1 MDRTARLYKID
12 QLLHERRIVS
22 TAIFLE
28 QLGISPA
35 TLKRDL
41 DYMKDRLNA
50 PIAWDRARRGYRFP
64 DDAAVTKRY
73 NLPGL
78 WFNASEIHALLTMQH
93 LLTALQPGVLA
104 PHIRPLLARLR
115 ALLGEGDHSAD
126 EIGHR
131 VRILGMAARNIGYPN
146 FEILGSALVNRKRL
160 TIHHYNRSRDETT
173 EREISPLRLAYYR
186 DNWYL
191 DAWCHLRNELR
202 CFAVDAIRQ
211 AAMLEKPARNVADKK
226 LDEVLGS
233 GYGIFSGKRTAWAKL
248 KFTPERSRWVSAE
261 NWHPEQ
267 KSRFDKDG
275 NYLLEIPYSDDR
287 ELLMDILKYGG
298 DVEVVSPKTL
308 RKRVADELSR
318 THEQYL
324 SKKTL
329 KARSP

>member
-1 MDRTARLYKID
+1 MNRTARLYKID
-12 QLLHERRIVS
+12 QLLHERRVVP

-28 QLGISPA
+28 LMEISSA

-50 PIAWDRARRGYRFP
+50 PIAWDRKKRGYRFS
-64 DDAAVTKRY
+64 DDAAATQHY

-93 LLTALQPGVLA
+93 LLSTLQPGILA
-104 PHIRPLLARLR
+104 PHIQPLLARLR
-115 ALLGEGDHSAD
+115 ALLGEGDHCAD
-126 EIGHR
+126 EIAHR
-131 VRILGMAARNIGYPN
+131 VRILGMAARNIGLQD
-146 FEILGSALVNRKRL
+146 FEIIGQALVKRKRL
-160 TIHHYNRSRDETT
+160 NIQHYNRQRDETAA
-173 EREISPLRLAYYR
+173 REISPLRLVYYR

-211 AAMLEKPARNVADKK
+211 AAMLEKPARNIADKK

-248 KFTPERSRWVSAE
+248 KFTPERARWVSAE
-261 NWHPEQ
+261 NWHPDQ
-267 KSRFDKDG
+267 KSRTDKNG

-287 ELLMDILKYGG
+287 ELVMDILKYGG
-298 DVEVVSPKTL
+298 DVEVVSPQAL
-308 RKRVADELSR
+308 RKRVAEELR
-318 THEQYL
+318 RAYGRYAPE
-324 SKKTL
+324 
-329 KARSP
+329 

>member
-12 QLLHERRIVS
+12 QLLHERRVVP
-22 TAIFLE
+22 TVIFLE
-28 QLGISPA
+28 ELGISSA

-50 PIAWDRARRGYRFP
+50 PITWDRARRGYRFHE
-64 DDAAVTKRY
+64 DAAATKHY
-73 NLPGL
+73 SLPGL

-93 LLTALQPGVLA
+93 LLSTLQPGILA
-104 PHIRPLLARLR
+104 PHIRPLLARLQ
-115 ALLGEGDHSAD
+115 ALLGEADHSAD

-131 VRILGMAARNIGYPN
+131 VRILGMAARNANDQN
-146 FEILGSALVNRKRL
+146 FEILGSALVKRKRL
-160 TIHHYNRSRDETT
+160 NIQHYNRQRDETAA
-173 EREISPLRLAYYR
+173 REISPLRLVYYR

-191 DAWCHLRNELR
+191 DAWCHLRCELR

-211 AAMLEKPARNVADKK
+211 AALLEKPAKNVADKK

-248 KFTPERSRWVSAE
+248 KFTPERARWVSAE

-267 KSRFDKDG
+267 KSHFDKDG
-275 NYLLEIPYSDDR
+275 NYHLAIPYSDDR

-298 DVEVVSPKTL
+298 DVEVVSPQAL
-308 RKRVADELSR
+308 RKRVAEELCR
-318 THEQYL
+318 AYGRYTPE
-324 SKKTL
+324 
-329 KARSP
+329 

>member
-12 QLLHERRIVS
+12 QLLHERRVVP

-28 QLGISPA
+28 ELGISPA

-50 PIAWDRARRGYRFP
+50 PIAWDRARRGYRFTE
-64 DDAAVTKRY
+64 DAATTKHY
-73 NLPGL
+73 SLPGL

-93 LLTALQPGVLA
+93 LLSTLQPGILA
-104 PHIRPLLARLR
+104 PHIQPLLARLR

-131 VRILGMAARNIGYPN
+131 VRILGMAARNTNYQN
-146 FEILGSALVNRKRL
+146 FEMLGSALVNRKRL
-160 TIHHYNRSRDETT
+160 IIQHYNRSRDETT
-173 EREISPLRLAYYR
+173 VREISPLRLVYYR

-191 DAWCHLRNELR
+191 DAWCHLRCELR
-202 CFAVDAIRQ
+202 CFAVDVIRQ
-211 AAMLEKPARNVADKK
+211 AALLEKPAKNVANKK
-226 LDEVLGS
+226 LDAALGS

-248 KFTPERSRWVSAE
+248 KFAPERARWVSAE
-261 NWHPEQ
+261 NWHPNQ
-267 KSRFDKDG
+267 KFSFDKDG

-298 DVEVVSPKTL
+298 DVEVVSPQAL
-308 RKRVADELSR
+308 RKRVADELR
-318 THEQYL
+318 RAHERYI
-324 SKKTL
+324 SE
-329 KARSP
+329 

>member
-12 QLLHERRIVS
+12 QLLHERRVVP

-28 QLGISPA
+28 ELGISPA

-50 PIAWDRARRGYRFP
+50 PIAWDRARRGYRFSEN
-64 DDAAVTKRY
+64 ATATKHY
-73 NLPGL
+73 SLPGL

-93 LLTALQPGVLA
+93 LLSTLQPGILA
-104 PHIRPLLARLR
+104 PHIQPLLARLR

-131 VRILGMAARNIGYPN
+131 VRILGMAARDTGYQN
-146 FEILGSALVNRKRL
+146 FEIIGSALVKRKRL
-160 TIHHYNRSRDETT
+160 IIQHYNRSRDETT
-173 EREISPLRLAYYR
+173 EREISPLRLVYYR

-211 AAMLEKPARNVADKK
+211 ATMLEKPAKNVADKK
-226 LDEVLGS
+226 LDAALGS

-248 KFTPERSRWVSAE
+248 KFTPERARWVSAE
-261 NWHPEQ
+261 NWHPNQ
-267 KSRFDKDG
+267 KSSSDKDG

-298 DVEVVSPKTL
+298 DVEVVAPQTL
-308 RKRVADELSR
+308 RKRVADELR
-318 THEQYL
+318 RAHERYIFE
-324 SKKTL
+324 
-329 KARSP
+329 